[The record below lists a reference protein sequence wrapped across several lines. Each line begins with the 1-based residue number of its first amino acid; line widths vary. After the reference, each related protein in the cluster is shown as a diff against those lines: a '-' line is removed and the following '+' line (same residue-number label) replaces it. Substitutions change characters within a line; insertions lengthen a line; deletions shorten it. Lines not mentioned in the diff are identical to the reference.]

1 MSRQLGARLLYRQE
15 FEKAERDLRKRGTP
29 LRCSIAEFLEG
40 KASRINGLIRKIGVF
55 DGMAKYLKYEMARLG
70 YGLTG
75 LEAEE
80 YLQIVKEEA
89 KEMTMTAQV
98 K

>member
-1 MSRQLGARLLYRQE
+1 MSHSGSQ
-15 FEKAERDLRKRGTP
+15 AERDLRKRGTP
-29 LRCSIAEFLEG
+29 LRCSIAEILEG
-40 KASRINGLIRKIGVF
+40 KASRIYGLVWKIGVF
-55 DGMAKYLKYEMARLG
+55 DGMAKYLTYEMVRLG

-80 YLQIVKEEA
+80 NLQTVKEKA

-98 K
+98 E